1 MNILLVEDRPEDAF
15 VIQKQL
21 RHEAGELPLEIE
33 HVETLGAALERVQHK
48 GLDCVLLD
56 LGLPDGR
63 GLNNLRRLQGV
74 APDLPIVILSGI
86 EDERTAAS
94 AVQTGAFAYIVK
106 RPIGQSEA
114 LIPVLQDAIA
124 ANREEPASLKPISN
138 EGRFSLDSDQV
149 IRTWDERCEAIL
161 HWEEEDILGRSLYE
175 CVPASRR
182 EELVTAFGNTAKL
195 IEPLKLHMLLPNQK
209 ARLVEIRPSNDKTED
224 GNRIWLLADAET
236 SRRSLQAMQ
245 VLDLIMETVSDAV
258 FSQDLEGTIHSCS
271 RSTVALTGREMPDI
285 IGTNFSALFP
295 ASARQSAESILL
307 ALKRGRVIRDLD
319 FELQGPG
326 DTQIPVTLT
335 LAPLRDEYGGLI
347 GACTIATRREAPA
360 NSQSAA
366 LREKLR
372 LEEINS
378 HLQDEITELR
388 DELRTLRRGNAPSH

>member
-15 VIQKQL
+15 VIKKQL
-21 RHEAGELPLEIE
+21 AQEADDTPVEVE
-33 HVETLGAALERVQHK
+33 HVDTLGAALERVQHD
-48 GLDCVLLD
+48 GVDCILLD

-106 RPIGQSEA
+106 RPLGQSEA
-114 LIPVLQDAIA
+114 LFPVLEDAVA
-124 ANREEPASLKPISN
+124 ARRSDASALTPINN
-138 EGRFSLDSDQV
+138 EGQFALDADHV
-149 IRTWDERCEAIL
+149 IRSWDDRCEAIL
-161 HWEEEDILGRSLYE
+161 HWEREDIIGRSMYE

-182 EELVTAFGNTAKL
+182 EELVSAFANTAKL
-195 IEPLKLHMLLPNQK
+195 SEPLKLHMMLPNHR
-209 ARLVEIRPSNDKTED
+209 ARLVEIQPSNQTTDD
-224 GNRIWLLADAET
+224 GHRIWLLVDAET

-258 FSQDLEGTIHSCS
+258 FSQDLEGVIHNCS
-271 RSTVALTGREMPDI
+271 RSTATLLGREATDL
-285 IGTNFSALFP
+285 IGTPFTALFP
-295 ASARQSAESILL
+295 AAARQSAESILL

-319 FELQGPG
+319 LELQGPG
-326 DTQIPVTLT
+326 DSHIPVTLT

-347 GACTIATRREAPA
+347 GACTIATQRELQPHAK
-360 NSQSAA
+360 SAH

-378 HLQDEITELR
+378 HLQDEVMELR
-388 DELRTLRRGNAPSH
+388 DELRSLRRATAPSS